1 MISELLAI
9 GLVVSAFL
17 AVYLDEVIYAV
28 ASLGC
33 TYILVAIIYALN
45 GTVYAAVFQI
55 TIGAGT
61 IVILFLSAEMLSEKP
76 AKSKPLKNIIFDSL
90 VAMFLSFPAVFLS
103 LSYASAVETS
113 NFDFEH
119 ALWNLRVVDVILQG
133 LVILSVALGVAIILH
148 KRNEGGS

>member
-1 MISELLAI
+1 MISELLAM

-33 TYILVAIIYALN
+33 TCVLMAIIYALN
-45 GTVYAAVFQI
+45 GTVYAAVFQLA
-55 TIGAGT
+55 IGAGT

-76 AKSKPLKNIIFDSL
+76 AKRKSLKNVISASL
-90 VAMFLSFPAVFLS
+90 VAMFLSFPSAFLS
-103 LSYASAVETS
+103 FSYASTVEAS

-119 ALWNLRVVDVILQG
+119 ALWGFRVVDIILQG
-133 LVILSVALGVAIILH
+133 LLVLSVALGVAIILH
-148 KRNEGGS
+148 KRNEGGR

>member
-1 MISELLAI
+1 MITELLAV

-17 AVYLDEVIYAV
+17 AMYLDEVIYAV

-33 TYILVAIIYALN
+33 TYILMAIIYALN
-45 GTVYAAVFQI
+45 GTVYAAVFQL

-76 AKSKPLKNIIFDSL
+76 AKRKPLKNVIFVSIL
-90 VAMFLSFPAVFLS
+90 AVFLSFPAVFLS
-103 LSYASAVETS
+103 LSYTSAIEVS
-113 NFDFEH
+113 NFDFEST
-119 ALWNLRVVDVILQG
+119 LWNLRVVDVILQG

>member
-1 MISELLAI
+1 MTFELLAI
-9 GLVVSAFL
+9 GLVVSAFF

-33 TYILVAIIYALN
+33 TYILMAIIYALD
-45 GTVYAAVFQI
+45 GALYAAVFQL

-61 IVILFLSAEMLSEKP
+61 IVILFLSAEMLSEKSTKK
-76 AKSKPLKNIIFDSL
+76 KSLKNIIFASVL
-90 VAMFLSFPAVFLS
+90 AVFLSFPAVFLS
-103 LSYASAVETS
+103 LSYTSAIDTS

-119 ALWNLRVVDVILQG
+119 ALWNLRVLDVILQG